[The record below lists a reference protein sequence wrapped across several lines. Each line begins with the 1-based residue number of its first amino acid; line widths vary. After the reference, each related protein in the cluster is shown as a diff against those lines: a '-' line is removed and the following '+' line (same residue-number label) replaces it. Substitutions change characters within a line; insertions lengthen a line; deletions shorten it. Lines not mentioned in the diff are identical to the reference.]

1 MKQRLLGA
9 AFAVSLLLGSGCANQ
24 PAGGGNTASGSIAA
38 TRDDALLYAADGDLN
53 QVFMVNTRTNEVRG
67 IAVGKQPEK
76 VLVAPDET
84 IYVTNRMDRSVSV
97 LKRGE
102 TTETA
107 RIAVAVEPVGLA
119 ISSDSKTLYV
129 VNAASLNDPSFGTLM
144 AIDTATRQPKWEV
157 AVGNEPRGITL
168 VNRTAVITLYKA
180 GDVVTVDLDKGSV
193 IRSGSD
199 VFSQLNRTLLTQ
211 NSGGPTQFPTTNIGG
226 PSTSHPRGFE
236 AITTSADGS
245 QVFVASLL
253 SSDAVLQTSS
263 TTTGPGTT
271 VPGSSQGGYG
281 SSASCGA
288 TSVAAAALLTFD
300 SNGNALVED
309 STSCPGSVSSDHP
322 PTILSTG
329 VFGTALQGPRAMV
342 ADPTGTFVYVAH
354 FNTNNVAIVPTT
366 TRANLNGQGFGG
378 APIPVDGNGSG
389 PASVTQVVPV
399 GNGPTGIAVSHDGL
413 KAWVFNAFD
422 HSISQLEAVKD
433 QSGASTVINKATIHV
448 ADDVLPA
455 DVVAGRK
462 LFFSATDSRMND
474 PAMGIACGTCHLE
487 GREDGHVWN
496 FVDGPRQTPSLAG
509 RMLSKTAPYHW
520 NGEFNDLMS
529 FMSLTVQHRMGGTG
543 VTEQMEQQI
552 AAFLDAQPAPDNA
565 AKDRTPADVMARG
578 KAAFDKAN
586 CAQCHVGETLTNQT
600 FADVGT
606 LVLANAPVLDDV
618 SLLPK
623 GALNTP
629 SLLGVGRTGPYLHD
643 GSAISLKARIVNG
656 KADNK
661 HGNTA
666 QLSDAEVDDLVSYL
680 KTL

>member
-9 AFAVSLLLGSGCANQ
+9 ALAVSLLLGPACANQ
-24 PAGGGNTASGSIAA
+24 AAGGGNTASGSIAA
-38 TRDDALLYAADGDLN
+38 THDDALLYAADPDLN
-53 QVFMVNTRTNEVRG
+53 QVFMVDVRTKAVRG

-76 VLVAPDET
+76 VLVAPDDT

-102 TTETA
+102 TSESA

-129 VNAASLNDPSFGTLM
+129 VNAASLNDPTVGTLM

-157 AVGNEPRGITL
+157 PVGTEPRGITL
-168 VNRTAVITLYKA
+168 VNRTAVVTLYKS

-193 IRSGSD
+193 LRAGSD
-199 VFSQLNRTLLTQ
+199 VFAQLNRTLLSSDPKFTG
-211 NSGGPTQFPTTNIGG
+211 GGPTNANFGG
-226 PSTSHPRGFE
+226 PATSHPRGFE

-253 SSDAVLQTSS
+253 SSDAVLQTSN
-263 TTTGPGTT
+263 TTTT

-300 SNGNALVED
+300 PNGNALVD
-309 STSCPGSVSSDHP
+309 DSSSCGSTSTDHP
-322 PTILSTG
+322 PTILTTG
-329 VFGTALQGPRAMV
+329 IFGTALQGPRAMV

-354 FNTNNVAIVPTT
+354 FNTNNIAIVPTT
-366 TRANLNGQGFGG
+366 TRSGQATGGFT
-378 APIPVDGNGSG
+378 PPVPDGVSG

-399 GNGPTGIAVSHDGL
+399 GNGPTGIVVSHDGL

-422 HSISQLEAVKD
+422 HSISQLEAVKNE
-433 QSGASTVINKATIHV
+433 QTGTSTVINKATIHV

-543 VTEQMEQQI
+543 VTQQMEQQI
-552 AAFLDAQPAPDNA
+552 AAFLDAQPTPDNA
-565 AKDRTPADVMARG
+565 AKERTPADVLARG
-578 KAAFDKAN
+578 KVAFDKAN
-586 CAQCHVGETLTNQT
+586 CAQCHTGETLTNQT

-606 LVLANAPVLDDV
+606 LVAPGAGPVIDDV
-618 SLLPK
+618 TLLPK
-623 GALNTP
+623 GSLNTP
-629 SLLGVGRTGPYLHD
+629 SLLGIGRTAPYLHD
-643 GSAISLKARIVNG
+643 GSAVSLKARIVNG
-656 KADNK
+656 KSGDK
-661 HGNTA
+661 HGATS